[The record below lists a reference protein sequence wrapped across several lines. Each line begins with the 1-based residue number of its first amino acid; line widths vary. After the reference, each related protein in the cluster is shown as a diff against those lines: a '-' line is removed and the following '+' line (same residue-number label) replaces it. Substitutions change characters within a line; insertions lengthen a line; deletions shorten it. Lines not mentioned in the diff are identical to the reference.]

1 MGNIR
6 CGRGVSVVFIATHY
20 SALRS
25 TFRAC
30 VVRRCKKK
38 SQPTSLMATN
48 QKKQR
53 KCRLIAKLYTYTRLG
68 FPRGVRSWKWP
79 SCAVIFGGRDTV
91 LLRSFASSSL
101 DLFAGR
107 CGVVACRFRSLSISP
122 SLSYSIAVIVNR
134 SLLSPRASAVY
145 TRTYAY
151 VRLRTARGITQT
163 RGVRRNALAMK
174 TTLMPHLRICP

>member
-20 SALRS
+20 SARCA
-25 TFRAC
+25 AC
-30 VVRRCKKK
+30 VVRRCKK
-38 SQPTSLMATN
+38 SHNCVRATSLMATN
-48 QKKQR
+48 QKKQG

-79 SCAVIFGGRDTV
+79 SCAVICRGRDTV

-122 SLSYSIAVIVNR
+122 SLSCSITEIVNR

-145 TRTYAY
+145 TR
-151 VRLRTARGITQT
+151 RMARGITQT

>member
-1 MGNIR
+1 
-6 CGRGVSVVFIATHY
+6 
-20 SALRS
+20 
-25 TFRAC
+25 
-30 VVRRCKKK
+30 
-38 SQPTSLMATN
+38 MATN

-79 SCAVIFGGRDTV
+79 SCAVICGGRDTV

-122 SLSYSIAVIVNR
+122 SLSCSIAVIVNR
-134 SLLSPRASAVY
+134 VYYRHAPAPYIHARTPAYGARYNANAS
-145 TRTYAY
+145 
-151 VRLRTARGITQT
+151 
-163 RGVRRNALAMK
+163 NALAMK
-174 TTLMPHLRICP
+174 TTLMPHLRICPYKGSVATVQIQMPFQAIAKTWPAGSGIELVQLSQHQSALI

>member
-1 MGNIR
+1 MQ
-6 CGRGVSVVFIATHY
+6 A
-20 SALRS
+20 
-25 TFRAC
+25 
-30 VVRRCKKK
+30 
-38 SQPTSLMATN
+38 TSLMATN

-79 SCAVIFGGRDTV
+79 SCAVICGGRDTV

-122 SLSYSIAVIVNR
+122 SLSCSIAVILNP
-134 SLLSPRASAVY
+134 SLLSPRASAGIY
-145 TRTYAY
+145 TRTHA
-151 VRLRTARGITQT
+151 RLRAARGIAQT
-163 RGVRRNALAMK
+163 RVMRWL
-174 TTLMPHLRICP
+174 

>member
-1 MGNIR
+1 MADIT
-6 CGRGVSVVFIATHY
+6 RGVKR
-20 SALRS
+20 ALRS

-30 VVRRCKKK
+30 VVRRCKK
-38 SQPTSLMATN
+38 SHNCVQATSLLATN
-48 QKKQR
+48 QKNQR
-53 KCRLIAKLYTYTRLG
+53 KCRLIPKLYTYTRLG

-79 SCAVIFGGRDTV
+79 SCAVIRGGGGGGGGGGGRDTV

-122 SLSYSIAVIVNR
+122 SLSCSIAVIVNR

-145 TRTYAY
+145 PFRFEFVVNMRTF
-151 VRLRTARGITQT
+151 
-163 RGVRRNALAMK
+163 
-174 TTLMPHLRICP
+174 

>member
-1 MGNIR
+1 M
-6 CGRGVSVVFIATHY
+6 
-20 SALRS
+20 L
-25 TFRAC
+25 
-30 VVRRCKKK
+30 
-38 SQPTSLMATN
+38 
-48 QKKQR
+48 
-53 KCRLIAKLYTYTRLG
+53 YTRLE

-79 SCAVIFGGRDTV
+79 SCAVICGGGGGGGGGRDTV
-91 LLRSFASSSL
+91 LLRTFASSSL

-122 SLSYSIAVIVNR
+122 SLSCSIAVIVNR

-145 TRTYAY
+145 IYTH

-174 TTLMPHLRICP
+174 TTLTPHLRICP

>member
-1 MGNIR
+1 MQ
-6 CGRGVSVVFIATHY
+6 A
-20 SALRS
+20 
-25 TFRAC
+25 
-30 VVRRCKKK
+30 
-38 SQPTSLMATN
+38 TSLMATN

-68 FPRGVRSWKWP
+68 FPRGIRSWKWP
-79 SCAVIFGGRDTV
+79 SCAVICGGRDTV
-91 LLRSFASSSL
+91 LLRSFTPSSL

-122 SLSYSIAVIVNR
+122 SLSCSIAAIVNR

-145 TRTYAY
+145 TLTY
-151 VRLRTARGITQT
+151 VRTLAHGA
-163 RGVRRNALAMK
+163 RRNALAMK